1 VTRVTDTVSIAEDA
15 ATDFGFDLST
25 VNSGLSNVTAAIT
38 GTEPASLDVQ
48 FTGQPKVGESF
59 QLFLDLPDGTR
70 TNVEVYVAEFTTDD
84 GGFTRGATPEETAQ
98 NFQTAIAN
106 QLQFEART
114 ELNAVSRIEAS
125 DSFFNTGSGQAPLR
139 VDTPGSPAGITSLA
153 AFAIADFTGGPVEQN
168 QAIHSAFASRTSQD
182 LSVQAEAPSIQS
194 VIQEVVG
201 VQVISGNA
209 DLRHAASV
217 DTLNGIREDIEAA
230 DPTEVA
236 VQLLSLQTQIEA
248 SFTASSR
255 IGELSL
261 INFI

>member
-1 VTRVTDTVSIAEDA
+1 
-15 ATDFGFDLST
+15 
-25 VNSGLSNVTAAIT
+25 
-38 GTEPASLDVQ
+38 
-48 FTGQPKVGESF
+48 
-59 QLFLDLPDGTR
+59 LFLDLPDGTR
-70 TNVEVYVAEFTTDD
+70 TNVEVFVAEFETDN
-84 GGFTRGATPEETAQ
+84 GGFTLGATPEETAQ
-98 NFQTAIAN
+98 NFQTAITN
-106 QLQFEART
+106 QLQFEANT
-114 ELNAVSRIEAS
+114 ELNAVSRVVAAE
-125 DSFFNTGSGQAPLR
+125 SFFNTAGGQAPLR
-139 VDTPGSPAGITSLA
+139 VDTPGSPETAIGLVAGTPADTVEYYLGQNDTDNPRSGITTRVDDSITVQYGLRANEDALRAGITSLA
-153 AFAIADFTGGPVEQN
+153 AFAIADFTSGSEEQN
-168 QAIHSAFASRTSQD
+168 QAIHSAFATRTSQD
-182 LSVQAEAPSIQS
+182 LSVQTEAPSIQS

-209 DLRHAASV
+209 ELRHSASI